1 MLVCSHGSLDRA
13 RHAYYIR
20 VCRLKEASELKVQL
34 DQQWESVRSTGSV
47 RSMEGRLEGL
57 EDKLRKTQK
66 LLLDSIDDLVDT

>member
-1 MLVCSHGSLDRA
+1 MQSRKRLDRA

-20 VCRLKEASELKVQL
+20 VCRLKEASKLKVQL
-34 DQQWESVRSTGSV
+34 DQQWESVRSTESV
-47 RSMEGRLEGL
+47 RSMEGRL